1 MIKPF
6 KIEISDR
13 ELEETY
19 IKVKNYLLI
28 LIKDKYKVVLVIIRF

>member
-6 KIEISDR
+6 KIEISER
-13 ELEETY
+13 ELEEIY

-28 LIKDKYKVVLVIIRF
+28 LIKDIRGF